1 MTDTDNDSKFNKFW
15 AAVEVLNRG
24 RDVLIDGLADEILSQ
39 ADNLV
44 DGGFLFNE
52 FVEAQGTRV
61 HFLCLL
67 ISQLEQAAETLD
79 EKFARTA
86 PPKKATKET
95 PPAAPKKRRSRAKS
109 AGTTETKKIAR
120 QSPHEDS
127 ADET

>member
-1 MTDTDNDSKFNKFW
+1 MTDPDPKFNKFW

-39 ADNLV
+39 ADHLV

-79 EKFARTA
+79 DQLSRTT
-86 PPKKATKET
+86 PPKKPTKEASSAS
-95 PPAAPKKRRSRAKS
+95 AAPKKRRSRAKS
-109 AGTTETKKIAR
+109 DGPKKIAR
-120 QSPHEDS
+120 QSPQEDP
-127 ADET
+127 ADES